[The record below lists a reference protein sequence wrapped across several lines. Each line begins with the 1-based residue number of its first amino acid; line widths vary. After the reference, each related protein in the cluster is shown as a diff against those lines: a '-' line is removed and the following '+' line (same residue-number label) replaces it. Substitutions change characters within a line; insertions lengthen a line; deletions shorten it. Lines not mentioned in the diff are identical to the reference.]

1 MPKKFDVNVLYFE
14 LPKVLITKEF
24 QFIKFNIIIIII
36 PTVFICTDLHCLC
49 LVFLAINILFL
60 FSNEWKWFALL
71 CFKTCLP
78 WNVKNCSKKKVCLT
92 RLQID
97 WISKT
102 TFIKNNSGSGE
113 RQIKIV
119 LKINNFLQISKYF
132 ETGCKMLK
140 QFIALTLR
148 LKSNV
153 PKMCVCV
160 CVSDKEREREKI

>member
-1 MPKKFDVNVLYFE
+1 MKVFLEKKLLTKQIAKFSHDFSQCILTFDVNYLTWNVFHYFKFKLVRKFLPKKFDVNVLYFE

-24 QFIKFNIIIIII
+24 QFIKFNIIII

-102 TFIKNNSGSGE
+102 TFIKNNSGEKKLS
-113 RQIKIV
+113 
-119 LKINNFLQISKYF
+119 LK
-132 ETGCKMLK
+132 
-140 QFIALTLR
+140 
-148 LKSNV
+148 
-153 PKMCVCV
+153 
-160 CVSDKEREREKI
+160 